1 MNNIIPI
8 ETSNQIDLLNLNINQ
23 PLIISDADEVI
34 FLFLEGFEKF
44 LKSKNLY
51 LDLAKARLTGN
62 IKKIS
67 DNKTVPDDTMTKLL
81 PEFFLKETKKLEPVI
96 NAQNCLKNL
105 SKKSQIIVLTA
116 NPVFQAVSS

>member
-34 FLFLEGFEKF
+34 FLFLKGFEKF

-67 DNKTVPDDTMTKLL
+67 NHNA
-81 PEFFLKETKKLEPVI
+81 FLIFP
-96 NAQNCLKNL
+96 LKNQLICIKGRL
-105 SKKSQIIVLTA
+105 SEDLLNEIEIFTFTFTWSYT
-116 NPVFQAVSS
+116 F